1 MCYCQGGDF
10 GKHFQNL
17 AKSDLNYIL
26 GMILEGSILKAFCT
40 YFFGISNGLIMVFVY
55 FM

>member
-1 MCYCQGGDF
+1 MSVT
-10 GKHFQNL
+10 HFQNL

-26 GMILEGSILKAFCT
+26 DMILEDCILKAFFA